1 MGHHGRNQ
9 HGQRLERMKKEPHDV
24 VVVSSKPVG
33 PSVIFWPVGVFVVVP
48 DMGREKHETR
58 HALNN
63 TEHPI
68 CKPIQHLGFPYTQ
81 MRVMVLSHAKANR
94 ENKHQE
100 KQQGVKAIEPLI
112 GHQQRIDDE
121 VGQGLEVPCSMKENQ
136 FSSPSD
142 ALIFSK

>member
-1 MGHHGRNQ
+1 
-9 HGQRLERMKKEPHDV
+9 MKKEPNDV
-24 VVVSSKPVG
+24 VVVPSKPVG
-33 PSVIFWPVGVFVVVP
+33 PSVILWPVGVFVVVP
-48 DMGREKHETR
+48 YMSREKHETW

-63 TEHPI
+63 AEHPI

-100 KQQGVKAIEPLI
+100 KQQGVKAIEPLVS
-112 GHQQRIDDE
+112 HQQRIDDE
-121 VGQGLEVPCSMKENQ
+121 VGQGLEVPCSVKENQ
-136 FSSPSD
+136 FSSPSE